1 MPFSSISIHLHLDY
15 WNYSHTIGWIQ
26 VYNER
31 QRWKRRGSGLVKF
44 TWIPNVVCGIFHFVM
59 VLTFFDRLKEFRIR
73 NYSFFNG

>member
-1 MPFSSISIHLHLDY
+1 M
-15 WNYSHTIGWIQ
+15 
-26 VYNER
+26 
-31 QRWKRRGSGLVKF
+31 VKF